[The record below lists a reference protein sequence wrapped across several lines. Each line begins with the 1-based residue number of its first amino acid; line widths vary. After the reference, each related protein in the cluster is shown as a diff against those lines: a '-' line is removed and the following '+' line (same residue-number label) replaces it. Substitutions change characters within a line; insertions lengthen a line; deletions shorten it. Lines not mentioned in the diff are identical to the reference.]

1 MHGNQKTMISA
12 FRLSPRIYLERFDDG
27 ALLLVA
33 DRNRLLCVN
42 DAAADL
48 FDEISRTFAS
58 KSFTVEQGYDWLAS
72 QYELHPGECLART
85 RGLLAFGLRQGL
97 IRQVRSER

>member
-1 MHGNQKTMISA
+1 MIST

-33 DRNRLLCVN
+33 DRDRLLSVN
-42 DAAADL
+42 VAAAEL
-48 FDEISRTFAS
+48 FDDVSRTFAS
-58 KSFTVEQGYDWLAS
+58 KSFTLEQGRDWLAS
-72 QYELHPGECLART
+72 RYELCPEECLAKA

-97 IRQVRSER
+97 IWRTGSER